1 MGRTRRFNPL
11 WDYGRGAYLPG
22 GASVAKDSNAGGKQ
36 GGKAQAGS
44 GNLAPRPAQVV
55 KLKDRLPVIGSLSEG
70 PVPLPQVTA
79 PSTEGLEVTVPAPP
93 PLTQDDL
100 LRRFHELAREH
111 AQVRDRPIGEAV
123 AMGDDVQLDL
133 LGYSG
138 GQLIPFSIRS
148 NFWME
153 LAPQEM
159 LPGFADAIV
168 GSAVGDSLKVDL
180 VLPGNYPVESLRGL
194 PATFVVDLV
203 AAREV
208 RMPDT
213 DSDEFLRQL
222 GRGDTHEAVMDSI
235 ADELLE
241 EQADMLW
248 LEAQNLVL
256 DQLASRI
263 QVDIP
268 QTLIDEEIR
277 RRWAAAEGEAV
288 AEKEFSVEEQQEAL
302 GLWLKDPSTRAEVE
316 RRLRGSLALKAVAER
331 DRLKLTPEKT
341 LELLEAS
348 VVAFGLTPAQLRE
361 ALVDPSAAGQ
371 LRDVAWHLM
380 AVEHVMNKAK
390 VHFEGAQA
398 S

>member
-1 MGRTRRFNPL
+1 M
-11 WDYGRGAYLPG
+11 
-22 GASVAKDSNAGGKQ
+22 SNDNKAGGKQ
-36 GGKAQAGS
+36 GGAVAGS
-44 GNLAPRPAQVV
+44 GNLASRPAQLVR
-55 KLKDRLPVIGSLSEG
+55 LKDRLPVIASFNEG

-93 PLTQDDL
+93 ALTSEEL
-100 LRRFHELAREH
+100 IRRFHELAREH
-111 AQVRDRPIGEAV
+111 SEVRDREIGEAV
-123 AMGDDVQLDL
+123 ALGDDVQVDV
-133 LGYSG
+133 LGYSN

-159 LPGFADAIV
+159 LPGFADAIA
-168 GSAVGDSLKVDL
+168 GAAVGDSLKVDL
-180 VLPGNYPVESLRGL
+180 VLPANYPVESLQGR
-194 PATFVVDLV
+194 PATFVVDLI

-213 DSDEFLRQL
+213 DSDEFLREL

-248 LEAQNLVL
+248 LEAQHLVL

-263 QVDIP
+263 QVEIP
-268 QTLIDEEIR
+268 QSLIDEEIR

-302 GLWLKDPSTRAEVE
+302 GLWMKDPATRAEVE

-331 DRLKLTPEKT
+331 DRLQLTTEKT
-341 LELLEAS
+341 IELLEGA
-348 VVAFGLTPAQLRE
+348 VAAFGLTPAQLRE
-361 ALVDPSAAGQ
+361 ALVDPAAAAQ
-371 LRDVAWHLM
+371 LKDVAWHLM

-390 VHFEGAQA
+390 VHFEGAQKP
-398 S
+398 